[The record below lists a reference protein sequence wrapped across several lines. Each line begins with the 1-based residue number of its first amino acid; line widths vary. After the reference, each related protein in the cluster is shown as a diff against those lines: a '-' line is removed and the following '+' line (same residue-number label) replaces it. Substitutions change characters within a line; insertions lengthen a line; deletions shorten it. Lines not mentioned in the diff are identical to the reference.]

1 MYRIRDTELK
11 SVIPVMFDNSRGSK
25 LLIEHSGTVK
35 ASIEGF
41 SFSNFVLNLL
51 QKIPLNLLFG
61 ACQFVQMYVYF
72 MSVNIEH
79 PANSHH
85 TGRLVASVIN
95 LEILPGLST
104 DHMYGNF
111 EEEE

>member
-1 MYRIRDTELK
+1 
-11 SVIPVMFDNSRGSK
+11 MFDNSRGSK
-25 LLIEHSGTVK
+25 LLIKNAGTVK
-35 ASIEGF
+35 TSIEGF
-41 SFSNFVLNLL
+41 SLSNFVLNLL

-61 ACQFVQMYVYF
+61 ADQFVQMYVYF
-72 MSVNIEH
+72 MLVDIEH

-104 DHMYGNF
+104 DYMYDNF